1 MTTLEKFL
9 AADKKV
15 TEIENNGGLYLSG
28 YGGAESTAEYDKA
41 LEDAQKLYA
50 ELEAQG
56 INPFA

>member
-15 TEIENNGGLYLSG
+15 TSIEENGGIFLAG
-28 YGGAESTAEYDKA
+28 YGGAESTKEYDKA
-41 LEDAQKLYA
+41 LEEAQKLYK

-56 INPFA
+56 VNPFA